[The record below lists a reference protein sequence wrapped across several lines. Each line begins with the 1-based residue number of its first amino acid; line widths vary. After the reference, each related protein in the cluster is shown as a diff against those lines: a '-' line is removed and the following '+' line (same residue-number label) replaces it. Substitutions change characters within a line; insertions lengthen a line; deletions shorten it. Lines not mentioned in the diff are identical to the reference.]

1 MSRLSLIAFAA
12 AFGCASS
19 NTAPGSAST
28 ETARVIGST
37 AEGGMHAISHGSAP
51 IAGQSS
57 IAAPVAKLWTA
68 IPAIF
73 DSLGIAPGTVDPASH
88 MFGNRGL
95 QIRRQLGGV
104 RLSKYIDC
112 GSPQARPSADFYD
125 VNLSVVTQLA
135 AVDSANTKVTTT
147 VDAMARPV
155 AFTGE
160 YIRCATTGEIE
171 SRIANLL
178 QAAATR

>member
-1 MSRLSLIAFAA
+1 
-12 AFGCASS
+12 
-19 NTAPGSAST
+19 
-28 ETARVIGST
+28 
-37 AEGGMHAISHGSAP
+37 
-51 IAGQSS
+51 
-57 IAAPVAKLWTA
+57 
-68 IPAIF
+68 
-73 DSLGIAPGTVDPASH
+73 
-88 MFGNRGL
+88 
-95 QIRRQLGGV
+95 
-104 RLSKYIDC
+104 
-112 GSPQARPSADFYD
+112 
-125 VNLSVVTQLA
+125 LSVVTQLA